1 MSLSLHERTCPVR
14 SGLRRPRNSIL
25 ALLQVTRQFST
36 MSTAQRQ
43 RDGLGPHHVG
53 KRGSPRLIFRTRI
66 DVEQRETQLLH
77 HRLIRLA
84 QARLILILR
93 EDTNLGIKRRYPLG
107 ESLLSARH
115 QEALGALDVSFD
127 QQHPIGLEFGGSFVE
142 GRRLHL
148 RLRQMLLHR
157 IVWRL
162 AGSQIVQ
169 QRISLLA
176 DVYVKADDP
185 GRVTKCF

>member
-36 MSTAQRQ
+36 MSTAQRR
-43 RDGLGPHHVG
+43 RDGLDPHHVG

-93 EDTNLGIKRRYPLG
+93 EDTNLGIKRATRWAKVFFPPATRRRSAPWMSALISSIPLG
-107 ESLLSARH
+107 SNLAAHSSRVAACTCASDRCCCTGSYGDWPGARLSSR
-115 QEALGALDVSFD
+115 ELVCSPTF
-127 QQHPIGLEFGGSFVE
+127 
-142 GRRLHL
+142 
-148 RLRQMLLHR
+148 M
-157 IVWRL
+157 
-162 AGSQIVQ
+162 
-169 QRISLLA
+169 
-176 DVYVKADDP
+176 
-185 GRVTKCF
+185 